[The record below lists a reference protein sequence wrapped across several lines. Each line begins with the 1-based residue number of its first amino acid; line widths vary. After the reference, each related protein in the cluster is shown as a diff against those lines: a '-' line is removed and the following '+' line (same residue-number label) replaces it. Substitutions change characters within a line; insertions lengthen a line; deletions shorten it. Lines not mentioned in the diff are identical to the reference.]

1 MLDPNRLRVF
11 RSVMASGSVQAA
23 ADHLGMTPSG
33 VSQHLAALAKQ
44 TGLTLF
50 EREGRGIA
58 PTSAARALATQSA
71 EVMSQLGRLD
81 ALVADLRDG
90 RSGRL
95 SIGYFASAGAEW
107 MPSLVKQLTAEFPDL
122 VLELV
127 LTEGPTRA
135 GVSLDIDLVIDDP
148 GAPVRSGYT
157 RTELIDDPFVV
168 VVPGDHP
175 LAGRD
180 SVAIA
185 ELQGETWVSNELTR
199 APCHRIVLA
208 ACAAA
213 GFTPRFT
220 VQAQDHYTAI
230 AFVAAGVGIT
240 VLPRLATV
248 SLRPE
253 VARVAISGPE
263 PVRHIAALERDHGT
277 SHRAADRAIELL
289 TDLIAA
295 TEGVQTA
302 QART

>member
-1 MLDPNRLRVF
+1 MLDPQRLRVF
-11 RSVMASGSVQAA
+11 RSVIASGSVQAA
-23 ADHLGMTPSG
+23 ADNLRMTPSG
-33 VSQHLAALAKQ
+33 VSQHLSALAKE
-44 TGLTLF
+44 TGLVLF

-58 PTSAARALATQSA
+58 PTAAARELAAQSG

-107 MPSLVKQLTAEFPDL
+107 MPSLVKALTAEFPGL

-127 LTEGPTRA
+127 LTEGSTRTVA
-135 GVSLDIDLVIDDP
+135 LDIDLVIDDP
-148 GAPVRSGYT
+148 DAPVRTGYR

-168 VVPGDHP
+168 VVPRDHP

-180 SVAIA
+180 TVAIG
-185 ELQGETWVSNELTR
+185 ELQGETWVSNELTK

-248 SLRPE
+248 SLRPD

-263 PVRHIAALERDHGT
+263 PVRHVAALERDHGT
-277 SHRAADRAIELL
+277 PHRAADRAIELL
-289 TDLIAA
+289 TTLIARSQDVHDA
-295 TEGVQTA
+295 FADG
-302 QART
+302 